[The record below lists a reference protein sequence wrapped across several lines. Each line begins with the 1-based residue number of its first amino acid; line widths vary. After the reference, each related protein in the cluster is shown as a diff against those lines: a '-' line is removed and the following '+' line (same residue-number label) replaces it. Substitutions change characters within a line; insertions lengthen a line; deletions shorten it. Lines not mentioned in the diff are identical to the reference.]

1 MIENCFEILFII
13 SVIGIL
19 FKIIYQKR
27 IVFKQIILILNLVL
41 FVSLF
46 SNNTNYE
53 QYGGNKSKTKKSR
66 KKKKRTKRELLLNQ
80 CGLPKD
86 DMTNHCF
93 NDSTH
98 HTCCMLGPKARK
110 YADESGN
117 PIGQASLD
125 AYEKA
130 TGKTIDRNSKTLTP
144 WCTCTGSEVCS
155 YYAKEFDD
163 GTHLKFINNP
173 KTQKAVKKPKSEAF
187 YKNKFKIMS
196 HRTPGIN

>member
-1 MIENCFEILFII
+1 MLFI
-13 SVIGIL
+13 
-19 FKIIYQKR
+19 
-27 IVFKQIILILNLVL
+27 
-41 FVSLF
+41 SLF

-53 QYGGNKSKTKKSR
+53 QYGGNKSKTNKSKN
-66 KKKKRTKRELLLNQ
+66 KKKVTKREILLNE

-110 YADESGN
+110 YADERN
-117 PIGQASLD
+117 PIGQAFLD

-130 TGKTIDRNSKTLTP
+130 TGKTINRNSETLTP

-173 KTQKAVKKPKSEAF
+173 KLKKQLKTLKVKHFIK
-187 YKNKFKIMS
+187 KNLK
-196 HRTPGIN
+196 

>member
-19 FKIIYQKR
+19 LKIIYQKQ
-27 IVFKQIILILNLVL
+27 IVFKKILLILNLIL
-41 FVSLF
+41 FISLF
-46 SNNTNYE
+46 SNNSNYE
-53 QYGGNKSKTKKSR
+53 QLGGNKSKKTKR
-66 KKKKRTKRELLLNQ
+66 KKKRTKREILLNQ

-86 DMTNHCF
+86 DMTSHCF

-117 PIGQASLD
+117 PIGQSSLD
-125 AYEKA
+125 AYKK
-130 TGKTIDRNSKTLTP
+130 TTNKTIDRNDKRLTP

-155 YYAKEFDD
+155 YYAKTFDD
-163 GTHLKFINNP
+163 GTYLKFINNP
-173 KTQKAVKKPKSEAF
+173 KTQKAVKKSKTKSESF
-187 YKNKFKIMS
+187 YKNNFNIMS
-196 HRTPGIN
+196 HRTPGIQ